1 MGVGVAETN
10 DWRSRYLQLWV
21 GQLHKNPNL
30 NLMIR
35 KKTGELASGAAG
47 KLGSWGGA
55 WLFLKHTQAAAG
67 R

>member
-47 KLGSWGGA
+47 KLGS
-55 WLFLKHTQAAAG
+55 
-67 R
+67 